1 MFGGL
6 FKKKTDEEMIEETL
20 AEMDREFLEPAE
32 APDVEEAEISLPP
45 SNPRG
50 LEEQAKVL
58 EIEAPEAKGLRSL
71 FNRFRKRK
79 TDRDNTIKPQVTK
92 KTGVN
97 PSGGKLA
104 AAGKAVALITFVG
117 FFGVAYHLMF
127 PSPGSQPPVK
137 KKIDL
142 HSLAGKEEYIFP
154 ERILQVNPFV
164 KIKDFNDASLG
175 AKGLPA
181 IPHSAA
187 GLPPTVGSI
196 PVPEIPD
203 RPTPPKEIPSARSNV
218 TVTGIVTGSGGNN
231 IAILSDGTVV
241 AEGETYNDGRIAY
254 IGGDGIQFEDGRIMD
269 Y

>member
-6 FKKKTDEEMIEETL
+6 FKKKTDEEMIEESL

-32 APDVEEAEISLPP
+32 APDVEEAEI
-45 SNPRG
+45 
-50 LEEQAKVL
+50 L
-58 EIEAPEAKGLRSL
+58 EIKAPESAAEAKGLRSL

-79 TDRDNTIKPQVTK
+79 TDNDNTTKPQVTK

-142 HSLAGKEEYIFP
+142 HSLVGKEEYIFP

-164 KIKDFNDASLG
+164 KIKDFNDAPLG

-181 IPHSAA
+181 IPYSPA

-203 RPTPPKEIPSARSNV
+203 RPIPPGEMPSARSNV

>member
-6 FKKKTDEEMIEETL
+6 FKKKTDEEMIEESL

-32 APDVEEAEISLPP
+32 APDVEEAEI
-45 SNPRG
+45 
-50 LEEQAKVL
+50 L
-58 EIEAPEAKGLRSL
+58 EIKAPESAAEAKGLRSL

-79 TDRDNTIKPQVTK
+79 TDNDNTTKPQVTK

-142 HSLAGKEEYIFP
+142 HSLVGKEEYIFP

-164 KIKDFNDASLG
+164 KIKDFNDAPLG

-181 IPHSAA
+181 IPYSPA

-203 RPTPPKEIPSARSNV
+203 RPIPRERCHLPGATLRLPV
-218 TVTGIVTGSGGNN
+218 
-231 IAILSDGTVV
+231 L
-241 AEGETYNDGRIAY
+241 
-254 IGGDGIQFEDGRIMD
+254 
-269 Y
+269 